1 MKNLS
6 ENLRILDFCETHFMK
21 YGFQKTTM
29 DDIAKELRISKK
41 TIYKHFATKKE
52 LVRAIFIRIR
62 NDLSGQIENIVNGKG
77 NAVVKLYGISGLFSK
92 RIAAISNNWIND
104 LQYHARDV
112 WEEVEEFRAKM
123 MYKNLNLLINQGK
136 AEGLI
141 EDYPNVLILG
151 IIISSIQGV
160 VTPEFILNNNISIKQ
175 AGTITLD
182 IIFSGIL
189 TKKGRKLFKQYKS
202 ES

>member
-1 MKNLS
+1 
-6 ENLRILDFCETHFMK
+6 
-21 YGFQKTTM
+21 
-29 DDIAKELRISKK
+29 
-41 TIYKHFATKKE
+41 
-52 LVRAIFIRIR
+52 
-62 NDLSGQIENIVNGKG
+62 
-77 NAVVKLYGISGLFSK
+77 
-92 RIAAISNNWIND
+92 
-104 LQYHARDV
+104 
-112 WEEVEEFRAKM
+112 M